1 MTKLEREKYL
11 LAPNDGQR
19 LALLFTLSN
28 RLKYT
33 DAVSLEEFEGMLTAY
48 RTKEERNE
56 RR

>member
-48 RTKEERNE
+48 RTKEGINE